1 MHAVTNA
8 TNPATPWSV
17 EPTIDWL
24 LEEGRFLTDLGA
36 LTHALGERL
45 LVTGAPV
52 SRMRLSVRLLHPL
65 LDALSAVWQKGGDV
79 TATIPAPAGL
89 ERRAGF
95 IGSPLEQVARTGQPF
110 RRRLAGELGPED
122 HAVLHEIAATGATDY
137 LALPL
142 VFTERRAAS
151 LTVATDRAA
160 GFTEDDLESFRRIA
174 RVLAPCVEARVARRL
189 SETLVDTYIGPRS
202 GRRVLEGRI
211 RRGDVETLR
220 AAIWFSDIRG
230 WSRIA
235 NERPADEAIAI
246 ANDYFDLVDTAIVA
260 AGGEVLKLI
269 GDAVLAIFPADTGD
283 AKDEG
288 ALCRAAIAAALAAR
302 ALAHER
308 KAGFEFGIGLHL
320 GELVYGNVGS
330 ESRLDFTVMGQAVN
344 YAARIEKL
352 TRALGEPVV
361 LSQALADASG
371 LSCRDLG
378 AHPIAGWD
386 GPVRLFAP
394 PA

>member
-1 MHAVTNA
+1 MTNTRNA
-8 TNPATPWSV
+8 APPWSV
-17 EPTIDWL
+17 DPVVAWLID
-24 LEEGRFLTDLGA
+24 EGRFFTALATLTTG
-36 LTHALGERL
+36 LGERL
-45 LVTGAPV
+45 VLAGAPL
-52 SRMRLSVRLLHPL
+52 SRLRISVRILHPL
-65 LDALSAVWQKGGDV
+65 ITALSAVWEPGG
-79 TATIPAPAGL
+79 APTEPVHVPHGL
-89 ERRAGF
+89 EQRASY
-95 IGSPLEQVARTGQPF
+95 IGSPLEYVARTGGPF
-110 RRRLAGELGPED
+110 RRRLADGLGPDD

-137 LALPL
+137 LALL
-142 VFTERRAAS
+142 MRFSGGTHGTIAF
-151 LTVATDRAA
+151 ATDRAQ
-160 GFTEDDLESFRRIA
+160 GFEDHDIAEYERIT
-174 RVLAPCVEARVARRL
+174 RVLVPIVEARVWRRL
-189 SETLVDTYIGPRS
+189 AETLADTYIGPRS

-235 NERPADEAIAI
+235 NERSADEAVAI
-246 ANDYFDLVDTAIVA
+246 ANDYFALIDTAIVA

-269 GDAVLAIFPADTGD
+269 GDAVLAIFPADTAD
-283 AKDEG
+283 AKSEG
-288 ALCRAAIAAALAAR
+288 ALCRAAIAAASTAR

-320 GELVYGNVGS
+320 GELIYGNVGS
-330 ESRLDFTVMGQAVN
+330 KSRLDFTVMGRAVN

-394 PA
+394 

>member
-1 MHAVTNA
+1 MTNA
-8 TNPATPWSV
+8 TNQAAPWSV
-17 EPTIDWL
+17 ESTIDWL

-45 LVTGAPV
+45 LATGAPV
-52 SRMRLSVRLLHPL
+52 SRMRISVRILHPL
-65 LDALSAVWQKGGDV
+65 ITALWAVWEPGG
-79 TATIPAPAGL
+79 APTEPMRVPHGL
-89 ERRAGF
+89 EQRASY
-95 IGSPLEQVARTGQPF
+95 IGSPLEYVARTGGPF
-110 RRRLAGELGPED
+110 RRRLADGLGPVD

-137 LALPL
+137 LALL
-142 VFTERRAAS
+142 MRFSGGTYGTIAF
-151 LTVATDRAA
+151 ATDRAQ
-160 GFTEDDLESFRRIA
+160 GFEDHDIAEYERVTRIL
-174 RVLAPCVEARVARRL
+174 VPIVEARVWRRL
-189 SETLVDTYIGPRS
+189 AETLADTYIGPRS

-246 ANDYFDLVDTAIVA
+246 ANDYFDLTDAAIVNH
-260 AGGEVLKLI
+260 GGEILKLI

-288 ALCRAAIAAALAAR
+288 ALCRAAIAAASAAR

-330 ESRLDFTVMGQAVN
+330 ESRLDFTVMGHAVN

-361 LSQALADASG
+361 LSQALADTSG

-394 PA
+394 PV

>member
-1 MHAVTNA
+1 V
-8 TNPATPWSV
+8 
-17 EPTIDWL
+17 D
-24 LEEGRFLTDLGA
+24 G
-36 LTHALGERL
+36 
-45 LVTGAPV
+45 
-52 SRMRLSVRLLHPL
+52 
-65 LDALSAVWQKGGDV
+65 LD
-79 TATIPAPAGL
+79 
-89 ERRAGF
+89 
-95 IGSPLEQVARTGQPF
+95 
-110 RRRLAGELGPED
+110 PED

-137 LALPL
+137 FALPL

-160 GFTEDDLESFRRIA
+160 GFMEDDLENFRRIA

-235 NERPADEAIAI
+235 NERPADEAVAI
-246 ANDYFDLVDTAIVA
+246 ANDYFELVDTAIAA

-269 GDAVLAIFPADTGD
+269 GDAVLAIFPAGED
-283 AKDEG
+283 AVDES
-288 ALCRAAIAAALAAR
+288 ALCRAAIAAASTAR

-352 TRALGEPVV
+352 TRVLGEPIV
-361 LSQALADASG
+361 LSQALAEASG

-386 GPVRLFAP
+386 GLVRLFAP
-394 PA
+394 PV